1 MVRQTR
7 ILLLV
12 SLELFLLAP
21 LHTTVDF
28 LRSPIGSLIKPLN
41 NKEVGIMADIL
52 GINGITGTF
61 TERQK
66 IHRIQQIRLSHSVL
80 SEEAVQFGGESDLH
94 LARMKAPPAPS
105 SYN

>member
-1 MVRQTR
+1 MIRQTR

-12 SLELFLLAP
+12 SLKLFLLAP

-41 NKEVGIMADIL
+41 NKEVSIMADIL

-61 TERQK
+61 TERQE
-66 IHRIQQIRLSHSVL
+66 IHRIQQVRFPHAVL
-80 SEEAVQFGGESDLH
+80 SEKAVQLGRE
-94 LARMKAPPAPS
+94 
-105 SYN
+105 

>member
-28 LRSPIGSLIKPLN
+28 LRSPIGSLIKKPLN

-66 IHRIQQIRLSHSVL
+66 IHRIQQVRFPHAVL
-80 SEEAVQFGGESDLH
+80 SEKAV
-94 LARMKAPPAPS
+94 
-105 SYN
+105 

>member
-66 IHRIQQIRLSHSVL
+66 IHRIQQVRFPHAVL
-80 SEEAVQFGGESDLH
+80 SEKAVQLGRE
-94 LARMKAPPAPS
+94 
-105 SYN
+105 